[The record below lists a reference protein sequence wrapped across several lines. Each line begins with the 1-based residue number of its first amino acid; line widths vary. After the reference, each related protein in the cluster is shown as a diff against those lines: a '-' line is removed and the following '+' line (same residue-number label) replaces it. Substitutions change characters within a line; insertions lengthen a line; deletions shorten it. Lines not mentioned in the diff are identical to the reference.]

1 MSAVYDFTV
10 SGTIKQ
16 NKGSRQKVLFLMAG
30 PLRGGGR
37 GVKGRPLLE
46 KKKKK
51 IKFVALVKI

>member
-30 PLRGGGR
+30 PLRVGGG
-37 GVKGRPLLE
+37 GGEKGRPLLG
-46 KKKKK
+46 
-51 IKFVALVKI
+51 